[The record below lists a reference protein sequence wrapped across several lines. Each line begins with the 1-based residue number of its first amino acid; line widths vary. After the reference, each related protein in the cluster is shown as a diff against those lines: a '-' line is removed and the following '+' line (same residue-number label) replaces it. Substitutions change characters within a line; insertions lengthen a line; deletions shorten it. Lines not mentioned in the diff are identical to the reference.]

1 MLYWGTFR
9 NQTHNTLYRVEI
21 VTNNSTASSTELTFS
36 DEPVVIETSSD
47 SLFAPIKSR
56 SCTIEIVTDEIYYDL
71 YAAAAQQNTVKVKKN
86 NEVIFSGYLSPCIYS
101 QDWNYKSKLSLEAVD
116 KLSTLQ
122 YYRYEVQNPAMGFQY
137 ISFGQLIVTCL
148 RKAGYTGGYYW
159 PKNNLSLYSSSTP
172 GAGFLYEAGISE
184 TNLFDD
190 DDEATPWTY
199 EDVLKE
205 ICTYLGVTAVPQGE
219 WVYFVDYQQT
229 ANGTNDFHKVD
240 LAGNRSD
247 YSSPG
252 VLLHTANVKG
262 TPSLSLDE
270 VFNKISVSCS
280 IYEYGKDEGSL
291 DTTLFSNNTMQ
302 NFIAWGYGS
311 AYYDFWTSYTN
322 IYTKDKTVPYE
333 CYIKMYYPKSNNKW
347 SIRYFES
354 NIMSGQ
360 LYHPTEY
367 APPSGQKQIEYTS
380 SSDINWCYGNLD
392 VESVYTGQHHYEGF
406 KEAGMQMTEGNL
418 DFWKKC
424 VMKNIPVL
432 ERYFVTKRD
441 DQALQSDWKEC
452 IMFTPVNRNLG
463 LVLKDYIKAH
473 YATAASQIVHP
484 THPTYSYTYYNWY
497 EFMNHPSWTHEL
509 TDLFIASNVKPVL
522 EFHDSAEINYTP
534 DDGTAYITID
544 CNLMYVQDNAYRDD
558 NTIYTARV
566 WYQHDFNPGNAFF
579 PMDELGYTQHRLFER
594 AHGDADFNKGWRC
607 LKVRVECGGKYW
619 NGSSWTSSIS
629 DFDLYFHS
637 GRADS
642 NDPDAKEKFNLYE
655 WQKIVYNTTYKDSVG
670 KEVYAIPVKPDDNIK
685 GRLTVLIYTP
695 YMCTI
700 NERQFI
706 TQNAANHI
714 QHFWIDVSACPIH
727 IFMQDLAI
735 DYVRPTS
742 DWTDDEKEEDED
754 IVYSNVINDAYVQE
768 LDDIEMKIN
777 TVVEKKPM
785 SRSYVMQMN
794 GTEFTKEMYN
804 RTTGHNLI
812 PEKHVIEKYY
822 NHYSQPKRIFD
833 LDMMFNGAKD
843 PASAVTYNA
852 LTSNTLVIDEEEQN
866 LLTGI
871 DKIKLVEF

>member
-1 MLYWGTFR
+1 M
-9 NQTHNTLYRVEI
+9 
-21 VTNNSTASSTELTFS
+21 
-36 DEPVVIETSSD
+36 
-47 SLFAPIKSR
+47 
-56 SCTIEIVTDEIYYDL
+56 
-71 YAAAAQQNTVKVKKN
+71 
-86 NEVIFSGYLSPCIYS
+86 
-101 QDWNYKSKLSLEAVD
+101 
-116 KLSTLQ
+116 
-122 YYRYEVQNPAMGFQY
+122 FQ
-137 ISFGQLIVTCL
+137 
-148 RKAGYTGGYYW
+148 R
-159 PKNNLSLYSSSTP
+159 
-172 GAGFLYEAGISE
+172 E
-184 TNLFDD
+184 
-190 DDEATPWTY
+190 
-199 EDVLKE
+199 
-205 ICTYLGVTAVPQGE
+205 
-219 WVYFVDYQQT
+219 
-229 ANGTNDFHKVD
+229 
-240 LAGNRSD
+240 
-247 YSSPG
+247 
-252 VLLHTANVKG
+252 
-262 TPSLSLDE
+262 
-270 VFNKISVSCS
+270 
-280 IYEYGKDEGSL
+280 
-291 DTTLFSNNTMQ
+291 
-302 NFIAWGYGS
+302 
-311 AYYDFWTSYTN
+311 
-322 IYTKDKTVPYE
+322 
-333 CYIKMYYPKSNNKW
+333 
-347 SIRYFES
+347 
-354 NIMSGQ
+354 
-360 LYHPTEY
+360 
-367 APPSGQKQIEYTS
+367 
-380 SSDINWCYGNLD
+380 
-392 VESVYTGQHHYEGF
+392 
-406 KEAGMQMTEGNL
+406 
-418 DFWKKC
+418 
-424 VMKNIPVL
+424 
-432 ERYFVTKRD
+432 
-441 DQALQSDWKEC
+441 
-452 IMFTPVNRNLG
+452 
-463 LVLKDYIKAH
+463 
-473 YATAASQIVHP
+473 
-484 THPTYSYTYYNWY
+484 
-497 EFMNHPSWTHEL
+497 
-509 TDLFIASNVKPVL
+509 
-522 EFHDSAEINYTP
+522 
-534 DDGTAYITID
+534 
-544 CNLMYVQDNAYRDD
+544 
-558 NTIYTARV
+558 
-566 WYQHDFNPGNAFF
+566 
-579 PMDELGYTQHRLFER
+579 
-594 AHGDADFNKGWRC
+594 HGDADFNKGWRC

-619 NGSSWTSSIS
+619 NGTSWTSSVS

-655 WQKIVYNTTYKDSVG
+655 WQKIVYNTSYKDSVG